1 MVKKYVPERGDVV
14 WVTLDYRKGHE
25 QKGRRPMF
33 VLSAEG
39 YNAKT
44 HLAVMCPVTSQSKGY
59 PFEVACTGRK
69 MKGSILVDQM
79 QSLDWTA
86 RNITF
91 IEHLHS
97 DIVAE
102 VQQKVLLLIM
112 EE

>member
-1 MVKKYVPERGDVV
+1 
-14 WVTLDYRKGHE
+14 
-25 QKGRRPMF
+25 
-33 VLSAEG
+33 
-39 YNAKT
+39 
-44 HLAVMCPVTSQSKGY
+44 
-59 PFEVACTGRK
+59 